1 MNEFIMGIDPGKH
14 GAISLLKCDDCSI
27 ELIEDMSLLSDG
39 NVDYKKLYESLNRFS
54 TFVDHV
60 FIEHITAVFGR
71 GSIATCS
78 LCGNYQALIAL
89 SIACSMTVM
98 SVTPQLWK
106 RYFGLIGVPKDES
119 RLLAIQYFP
128 EHAEF
133 FSRKKDNDRAESC
146 LIGMYGLS
154 LL

>member
-27 ELIEDMSLLSDG
+27 ELIEDMPLLSDG

-71 GSIATCS
+71 G
-78 LCGNYQALIAL
+78 